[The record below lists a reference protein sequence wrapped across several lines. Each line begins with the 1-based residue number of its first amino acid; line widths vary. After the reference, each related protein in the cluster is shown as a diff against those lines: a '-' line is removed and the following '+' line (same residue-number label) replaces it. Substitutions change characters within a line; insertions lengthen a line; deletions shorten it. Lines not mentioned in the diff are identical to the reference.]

1 VALLRDR
8 ADNTMGDHW
17 LLLAV
22 WALPVA
28 MMFSAVVWIPLAP
41 IVLIAFAARLTWR
54 LAQNDGRE
62 VGLRPLQAVGI
73 AA

>member
-1 VALLRDR
+1 
-8 ADNTMGDHW
+8 
-17 LLLAV
+17 V

-62 VGLRPLQAVGI
+62 VGLRPLQAAGI